1 MYKIDIYNTKIED
14 NNMIYSI
21 DNIRLKT
28 YITYQDFK
36 ELESFFRIYYNDDIK
51 KFWLSDKKGAFHYN
65 YNIEIEKGK
74 SFIFQFMHNTE
85 NIDYNKI
92 EKKYNF
98 TIEFN
103 PNKLKNNFLILHILN
118 SFPRWYIRSFDLAID
133 IPINIL
139 DILFD
144 KKSKR
149 SYKIFSSGGDN
160 ITYYIGTKDK
170 DGSIKIYNKKIES
183 NLSIVGN
190 LTRIEITRRYED
202 LDIVGIKNYD
212 YGEKFLPDIFLNQ
225 YIFSFTEEISKD
237 KDKTLLALLY
247 AIQHGFPINDL
258 SRKYKDKIENMM
270 LSGSK
275 IQFNKDIANKA
286 LLQCIFYYFV
296 TKESKQ
302 IIF

>member
-1 MYKIDIYNTKIED
+1 MYNIDIYNTKIED

-21 DNIRLKT
+21 DKIRLKT

-36 ELESFFRIYYNDDIK
+36 NLESFFKFYYNDNIK
-51 KFWLSDKKGAFHYN
+51 KFWISDKKSCYHYN
-65 YNIEIEKGK
+65 YNIEVCENK

-85 NIDYNKI
+85 SICYDKI

-103 PNKLKNNFLILHILN
+103 PNKLRDNFLIMHILN
-118 SFPRWYIRSFDLAID
+118 SFGRWYIRSFDLAID

-144 KKSKR
+144 KKTKR
-149 SYKIFSSGGDN
+149 NYKIFSSGGDN
-160 ITYYIGTKDK
+160 VTYYIGTKDK

-183 NLSIVGN
+183 SLNIVGN
-190 LTRIEITRRYED
+190 LTRIEVTRKYDD

-212 YGEKFLPDIFLNQ
+212 YGEKFLPVIFLNQ
-225 YIFSFTEEISKD
+225 YIFSFIEETSKD

-247 AIQHGFPINDL
+247 AVQHGFSINDL
-258 SRKYKDKIENMM
+258 SRKYKDKIENML

-275 IQFNKDIANKA
+275 IEIKKDIINKV

-296 TKESKQ
+296 QKNSKQ
-302 IIF
+302 VIF

>member
-1 MYKIDIYNTKIED
+1 MYNIDIYNTKIED

-21 DNIRLKT
+21 DKIRLKT

-36 ELESFFRIYYNDDIK
+36 DLESFFRIYYNDRIK
-51 KFWLSDKKGAFHYN
+51 NFWLSDKKSCFHYN
-65 YNIEIEKGK
+65 YNIEIEEGK
-74 SFIFQFMHNTE
+74 RFVFQFMHNTE
-85 NIDYNKI
+85 TVNYDKI

-103 PNKLKNNFLILHILN
+103 PNKLKNNFLIMHILN
-118 SFPRWYIRSFDLAID
+118 SFSRWFIRSFDLAID

-139 DILFD
+139 DIIFD
-144 KKSKR
+144 KKNKR

-160 ITYYIGTKDK
+160 ITYYIGTKDM
-170 DGSIKIYNKKIES
+170 DGAIKIYNKKIES

-190 LTRIEITRRYED
+190 LTRIEITRKYED

-212 YGEKFLPDIFLNQ
+212 YGDKFLPNIFLNQ
-225 YIFSFTEEISKD
+225 YIFSFSDITTN
-237 KDKTLLALLY
+237 DKTLLAILY
-247 AIQHGFPINDL
+247 AVQSGYPLNDL
-258 SRKYKDKIENMM
+258 TRRYKEKIENIM

-275 IQFNKDIANKA
+275 IKFNKGIANKA

-296 TKESKQ
+296 QKDSKQ

>member
-1 MYKIDIYNTKIED
+1 MYNIDIYNTKIED
-14 NNMIYSI
+14 NNMVYSI

-36 ELESFFRIYYNDDIK
+36 DLESFFRIYYNDNIK
-51 KFWLSDKKGAFHYN
+51 KFWLSDKKSSFHYN
-65 YNIEIEKGK
+65 YNIEVGEGK
-74 SFIFQFMHNTE
+74 SFIFQFMHNAE
-85 NIDYNKI
+85 SICYDKI
-92 EKKYNF
+92 EKRYNF

-103 PNKLKNNFLILHILN
+103 PNKLKDNFLIMHILN
-118 SFPRWYIRSFDLAID
+118 SFSRWYIRSFDLAID

-160 ITYYIGTKDK
+160 ITYYIGTKEL

-190 LTRIEITRRYED
+190 LTRIEITRRYDDFD
-202 LDIVGIKNYD
+202 LVGIKNYD
-212 YGEKFLPDIFLNQ
+212 YGERFLPNIFLNQ
-225 YIFSFTEEISKD
+225 YIFSFSDITT
-237 KDKTLLALLY
+237 KDKTLLAILY
-247 AIQHGFPINDL
+247 AVQSGFSLNDL
-258 SRKYKDKIENMM
+258 SRRYREKIENIM

-275 IQFNKDIANKA
+275 IKFSKYIANKA

-296 TKESKQ
+296 HKDSKQ

>member
-1 MYKIDIYNTKIED
+1 MYNIDIYNTKIED

-36 ELESFFRIYYNDDIK
+36 DLESFFRIYYNSNIK
-51 KFWLSDKKGAFHYN
+51 KFWLSDKKSSFHYN

-85 NIDYNKI
+85 SIDYNKI

-103 PNKLKNNFLILHILN
+103 PNKLKNNFLIMHILN
-118 SFPRWYIRSFDLAID
+118 SFGHWYIRSFDLAID

-144 KKSKR
+144 KKNKR

-160 ITYYIGTKDK
+160 MTYYIGTKQQ

-183 NLSIVGN
+183 DLNIVGN
-190 LTRIEITRRYED
+190 LTRVEITRKYDD
-202 LDIVGIKNYD
+202 LDIIGIKTYD
-212 YGEKFLPDIFLNQ
+212 YGDKFLPELFLNQ
-225 YIFSFTEEISKD
+225 YIFSFSDITI
-237 KDKTLLALLY
+237 KDKTLLAVLY
-247 AIQHGFPINDL
+247 AVQRGFPLNDL
-258 SRKYKDKIENMM
+258 SRRYRENIENIM

-275 IQFNKDIANKA
+275 IQFNKDIANKV

-296 TKESKQ
+296 QKDSKQ
-302 IIF
+302 VIF

>member
-1 MYKIDIYNTKIED
+1 MYDIDIYNTKIED
-14 NNMIYSI
+14 NNMVYSI

-36 ELESFFRIYYNDDIK
+36 DLESFFKIYYNDNIK
-51 KFWLSDKKGAFHYN
+51 KFWLSDLKSCFHYN

-74 SFIFQFMHNTE
+74 SFIFQYMHNNE
-85 NIDYNKI
+85 SICYDKI

-103 PNKLKNNFLILHILN
+103 PNKLKDNFLIMHILN
-118 SFPRWYIRSFDLAID
+118 SFSNWYIRSFDLAID

-144 KKSKR
+144 KKTKR

-160 ITYYIGTKDK
+160 ITYYIGSKDS
-170 DGSIKIYNKKIES
+170 DGNIKIYNKKIES
-183 NLSIVGN
+183 NLNIVGN
-190 LTRIEITRRYED
+190 LTRIEVTRRYD
-202 LDIVGIKNYD
+202 DFDIVGIKNYD

-225 YIFSFTEEISKD
+225 YIFSFTDVTS

-247 AIQHGFPINDL
+247 AIQHGFPLNDL
-258 SRKYKDKIENMM
+258 SRKYKDKIKNIM
-270 LSGSK
+270 LSGFK
-275 IQFNKDIANKA
+275 IQFNKDIVNKA

-296 TKESKQ
+296 TNESKQ
-302 IIF
+302 VIF

>member
-1 MYKIDIYNTKIED
+1 MYNIDIYNTKIED
-14 NNMIYSI
+14 NNMVYSI
-21 DNIRLKT
+21 DKMRLKT

-36 ELESFFRIYYNDDIK
+36 DLESFFRIYYSDNIK
-51 KFWLSDKKGAFHYN
+51 NFWLSDKKSCFHYN
-65 YNIEIEKGK
+65 YNIEIEEGK
-74 SFIFQFMHNTE
+74 RFVFQFMHNSE
-85 NIDYNKI
+85 SINYDKI

-103 PNKLKNNFLILHILN
+103 PNKLKNNFLLIHILN
-118 SFPRWYIRSFDLAID
+118 SFSRWYIKSFDLAID

-160 ITYYIGTKDK
+160 ITYYIGTKDS
-170 DGSIKIYNKKIES
+170 DGAIKIYNKKIES

-190 LTRIEITRRYED
+190 LTRIEITRKYED

-225 YIFSFTEEISKD
+225 YIFSFTEETKD

-247 AIQHGFPINDL
+247 SIQHGFPINDL

-270 LSGSK
+270 LGGSK
-275 IQFNKDIANKA
+275 IKFKKDIANKA

-296 TKESKQ
+296 QKDSKQ

>member
-1 MYKIDIYNTKIED
+1 MYNIDIYNTKIED

-36 ELESFFRIYYNDDIK
+36 DLESFFRFFYNDNIK
-51 KFWLSDKKGAFHYN
+51 KFWLSDKKSSFHYN

-85 NIDYNKI
+85 SIDYNKI

-103 PNKLKNNFLILHILN
+103 PNKLKNNFLIMHILN
-118 SFPRWYIRSFDLAID
+118 SFSRWYIRSFDLSID

-183 NLSIVGN
+183 NLSIIGN

-275 IQFNKDIANKA
+275 IQFNKNVANKA

>member
-1 MYKIDIYNTKIED
+1 MYNIDIYNTKIED
-14 NNMIYSI
+14 NNMVYSI

-28 YITYQDFK
+28 YINYQDFK
-36 ELESFFRIYYNDDIK
+36 NIENYFNIYYSKNIK
-51 KFWLSDKKGAFHYN
+51 RFWLSDKKSCFHYN

-85 NIDYNKI
+85 SINYNDINKL
-92 EKKYNF
+92 YNF

-103 PNKLKNNFLILHILN
+103 PNKLKNNSLIMYILN
-118 SFPRWYIRSFDLAID
+118 NFSRWYIRSFDLAID

-144 KKSKR
+144 KKIKR
-149 SYKIFSSGGDN
+149 NYKIFSSGGDN
-160 ITYYIGTKDK
+160 LTYYIGTKEK

-183 NLSIVGN
+183 KLNIVGN
-190 LTRIEITRRYED
+190 LTRIEITRRYD
-202 LDIVGIKNYD
+202 DFDILGIKNYD
-212 YGEKFLPDIFLNQ
+212 YGEKFLPCVFLNQ
-225 YIFSFTEEISKD
+225 YIFSFSDITT
-237 KDKTLLALLY
+237 KDKTIMALLY
-247 AIQHGFPINDL
+247 AVQSGYPLSEL
-258 SRKYKDKIENMM
+258 SRKYKLKIEDIM

-286 LLQCIFYYFV
+286 LLQCIFYYFA

-302 IIF
+302 IFM

>member
-1 MYKIDIYNTKIED
+1 MYDIDIYNTKIED
-14 NNMIYSI
+14 NNMVYSI

-28 YITYQDFK
+28 YITYQNFK
-36 ELESFFRIYYNDDIK
+36 DLESFFRIYYNDNIK
-51 KFWLSDKKGAFHYN
+51 KFWLSDKKSSFHYN
-65 YNIEIEKGK
+65 YNIEIEEGK

-85 NIDYNKI
+85 SIDYNKI

-98 TIEFN
+98 TVEFN
-103 PNKLKNNFLILHILN
+103 PNKLKNNFLLIHILN
-118 SFPRWYIRSFDLAID
+118 SFSRWFIRSFDLAID

-183 NLSIVGN
+183 SLNIVGN

-212 YGEKFLPDIFLNQ
+212 YGEKFLPCIFLNE
-225 YIFSFTEEISKD
+225 YVFSLSDITT
-237 KDKTLLALLY
+237 KDKTLLAILY
-247 AIQHGFPINDL
+247 AVQSGYPISDL
-258 SRKYKDKIENMM
+258 SRRYKENIEKIM
-270 LSGSK
+270 LNGSK
-275 IQFNKDIANKA
+275 IQFNKNIANKA

>member
-1 MYKIDIYNTKIED
+1 MYDIDIYNTKIED
-14 NNMIYSI
+14 NNMVYSI

-28 YITYQDFK
+28 YITYQNFK
-36 ELESFFRIYYNDDIK
+36 DLESFFRIYYNDNIK
-51 KFWLSDKKGAFHYN
+51 KFWLSDKKSSFHYN
-65 YNIEIEKGK
+65 YNIEIEEGK

-85 NIDYNKI
+85 SIDYNKI

-98 TIEFN
+98 TVEFN
-103 PNKLKNNFLILHILN
+103 PNKLKNNFLLIHILN
-118 SFPRWYIRSFDLAID
+118 SFSRWFIRSFDLAID

-183 NLSIVGN
+183 SLNIVGN

-212 YGEKFLPDIFLNQ
+212 YGEKFLPCIFLNE
-225 YIFSFTEEISKD
+225 YVFSLSDITT
-237 KDKTLLALLY
+237 KDKTLLAILY
-247 AIQHGFPINDL
+247 AVQSGYPISDL
-258 SRKYKDKIENMM
+258 SRRYKENIEKIM
-270 LSGSK
+270 LNGSK
-275 IQFNKDIANKA
+275 IQFNKNIVNKA

>member
-1 MYKIDIYNTKIED
+1 MYNIDIYNTKIED
-14 NNMIYSI
+14 NNMVYSI

-28 YITYQDFK
+28 YITYQEFK
-36 ELESFFRIYYNDDIK
+36 NLESFFRTYYNDNIK

-65 YNIEIEKGK
+65 YNIHIEKGK

-85 NIDYNKI
+85 SIDYNNI

-144 KKSKR
+144 KKSKKT
-149 SYKIFSSGGDN
+149 YKIFSSGGDN
-160 ITYYIGTKDK
+160 ITYYIGSKDK

-183 NLSIVGN
+183 NLNIVCN

-202 LDIVGIKNYD
+202 LDIIGIKNYN

-225 YIFSFTEEISKD
+225 YIFSFTEETSKD

-275 IQFNKDIANKA
+275 IQFNNDIASKA